1 MVPTL
6 AGVILFVFF
15 LFKFFG
21 GDPAEILG
29 GLLATPEQIEAIRQQ
44 LGLNDPWYVQLW
56 IFIKSIFTF
65 NWGNSWATGEAI
77 SNIFRTRL
85 PATLTVMIPI
95 LILDTVLG
103 IIAAM
108 AVAYVRG
115 SVTDRAIMVIT
126 TVMLSISFLVYIIVG
141 QWLFGF
147 YLGWFPVQG
156 WSDSFFTNLTYYAVL
171 PVSLAVFVSLAPQ
184 TRLYRSFFLDEIN
197 QDYVRTARAKGV
209 GENRVLFTHVLR
221 NAMIPVLTNVALAV
235 AGRVHRLVP
244 DRSVLLDPGAGA
256 RNPAGGQPQRL
267 PGDSGGDDLSRGA
280 DDADQS
286 DRRHSVQSGRPEGR
300 TEMIPAATIESIRVP
315 PEPTRSR
322 GVWVTAWRRL
332 KNDRVG
338 MVSLVIVLRLR
349 CWCCSRF
356 WASSPATGRRK
367 WRARCAADIPRAA
380 SRADGYRSAGKR
392 GRRRTRS
399 RWT

>member
-1 MVPTL
+1 MAAYILRRLWQMVPTL

-29 GLLATPEQIEAIRQQ
+29 GLLATPEQIQAIRQQ

-56 IFIKSIFTF
+56 IFVKSIFTF

-77 SNIFRTRL
+77 SNIFQTRL

-171 PVSLAVFVSLAPQ
+171 PVSLA
-184 TRLYRSFFLDEIN
+184 
-197 QDYVRTARAKGV
+197 
-209 GENRVLFTHVLR
+209 
-221 NAMIPVLTNVALAV
+221 
-235 AGRVHRLVP
+235 
-244 DRSVLLDPGAGA
+244 
-256 RNPAGGQPQRL
+256 
-267 PGDSGGDDLSRGA
+267 
-280 DDADQS
+280 
-286 DRRHSVQSGRPEGR
+286 
-300 TEMIPAATIESIRVP
+300 
-315 PEPTRSR
+315 
-322 GVWVTAWRRL
+322 
-332 KNDRVG
+332 
-338 MVSLVIVLRLR
+338 
-349 CWCCSRF
+349 
-356 WASSPATGRRK
+356 
-367 WRARCAADIPRAA
+367 
-380 SRADGYRSAGKR
+380 
-392 GRRRTRS
+392 
-399 RWT
+399 